1 MRSSSFVLIMLSS
14 GLCTVAN
21 AAPASKSPPTTPASK
36 KAAAAPAGK
45 PAAAKSARK
54 AGPTIIKTD
63 MVPEPP
69 VLAVGSTIPKPIGLM
84 VPQQIV
90 LRPMTPAETEAN
102 AIWTMRAGLN
112 VAALQCQFSPFL
124 GTVRNYNDMLKQHSG
139 ELAKAQ
145 TTMQA
150 HFKRYDKAKALNSF
164 DQYTTRTYNSFST
177 LDAQYSFCET
187 ASFVGR
193 AALVLPKGSFGNF
206 AMQRNAELRAALTPP
221 PVQTSLGVHA
231 SPQVLP
237 SIDG

>member
-1 MRSSSFVLIMLSS
+1 MRRTSLVLILLSS
-14 GLCTVAN
+14 GLGTAAV
-21 AAPASKSPPTTPASK
+21 AAPAA
-36 KAAAAPAGK
+36 KAATTAHKAATAT
-45 PAAAKSARK
+45 ATHK
-54 AGPTIIKTD
+54 AGPRIIKTV

-69 VLAVGSTIPKPIGLM
+69 LVPVGTTIAKPIGLM
-84 VPQQIV
+84 VPQQII

-124 GTVRNYNDMLKQHSG
+124 ATVRNYNDVLKQHSA

-150 HFKRYDKAKALNSF
+150 HFKRYDKAKGLNSF
-164 DQYTTRTYNSFST
+164 DQYTTKTYNSFST

-193 AALVLPKGSFGNF
+193 AALVLSKGNFGSF

-221 PVQTSLGVHA
+221 PVPTTLGVHA

-237 SIDG
+237 PIDG

>member
-1 MRSSSFVLIMLSS
+1 MRTTSFVLIMLTS
-14 GLCTVAN
+14 GLGTAGI
-21 AAPASKSPPTTPASK
+21 AAPAAKVPAGKAPAASTTR
-36 KAAAAPAGK
+36 KAAASAPARK
-45 PAAAKSARK
+45 P
-54 AGPTIIKTD
+54 GPKIIETVL
-63 MVPEPP
+63 VPEPP
-69 VLAVGSTIPKPIGLM
+69 LIAVGTTIAKPIGLM

-102 AIWTMRAGLN
+102 AVWTMRAGLN

-124 GTVRNYNDMLKQHSG
+124 GTVRTYNDMLKQHSG

-150 HFKRYDKAKALNSF
+150 HFKRYDKAKGLNSF

-187 ASFVGR
+187 ASFIGR
-193 AALVLPKGSFGNF
+193 AALIVSKGSFGIF
-206 AMQRNAELRAALTPP
+206 AMQRNPELRAALTPP

-231 SPQVLP
+231 SPQALP
-237 SIDG
+237 PIEG

>member
-1 MRSSSFVLIMLSS
+1 MRTTRFVLIMLTS
-14 GLCTVAN
+14 GLCTTAF
-21 AAPASKSPPTTPASK
+21 AAPARKPGAT
-36 KAAAAPAGK
+36 AP
-45 PAAAKSARK
+45 ARK
-54 AGPTIIKTD
+54 AGPKVIKTVL
-63 MVPEPP
+63 VPEPP
-69 VLAVGSTIPKPIGLM
+69 VVAVGSTIAKPIGLM
-84 VPQQIV
+84 VPQEIV

-102 AIWTMRAGLN
+102 AIWTLRAGLN

-124 GTVRNYNDMLKQHSG
+124 GTVRNYNDVLKQHSG

-145 TTMQA
+145 TVMQA

-193 AALVLPKGSFGNF
+193 AALVLTKGSFGTF
-206 AMQRNAELRAALTPP
+206 AMQRNPELRAALTPP
-221 PVQTSLGVHA
+221 PVPTTLGVHA

-237 SIDG
+237 PIDG